1 MMVCLRHGL
10 DMMCDT
16 SLTRYARAFRSY
28 SV

>member
-16 SLTRYARAFRSY
+16 SRCAFLRVIVY
-28 SV
+28 PRF

>member
-16 SLTRYARAFRSY
+16 SHCACLRVIDYLRF
-28 SV
+28 